1 MPPKRKAASNSQVL
15 TAKKPKIPK
24 RKQDT
29 SKPNKATD
37 TQQKWFD
44 QYAEPDN
51 RDIITPDG
59 CQQFFSDLSVNLE
72 STLPLIVGYKMKS
85 NQMGYITKQEF
96 MQTMSSLDVITPE
109 EFKKILYHWEE
120 TILNDPS
127 EFKRLYLFSFQYV
140 KSTTQK
146 SMDVETAIALWSI
159 LLEPKYPIIKSFIQ
173 FIQQMKPVKV
183 INKDQWSSL
192 LDFCKAVPQDLSTY
206 DCTSSWP
213 VLFDDFVEWKNKAL

>member
-1 MPPKRKAASNSQVL
+1 M
-15 TAKKPKIPK
+15 
-24 RKQDT
+24 
-29 SKPNKATD
+29 
-37 TQQKWFD
+37 
-44 QYAEPDN
+44 
-51 RDIITPDG
+51 TPDG
-59 CQQFFSDLSVNLE
+59 CQQFYTDLGVNLE

-85 NQMGYITKQEF
+85 NQMGYITRQEF
-96 MQTMSSLDVITPE
+96 MQTMSSLDVSTSD
-109 EFKKILYHWEE
+109 EFKKTLCHWEE
-120 TILNDPS
+120 TVLNEPS
-127 EFKRLYLFSFQYV
+127 EFKQLYLFTFQYV

-173 FIQQMKPVKV
+173 FIQETKPVKV

-213 VLFDDFVEWKNKAL
+213 VLFDDFVEWKNKTL